1 MSTSITLPTVTLV
14 TPHCGFLL
22 RVHEHNPD
30 IDWGSGTLKL
40 EEALTLSKS
49 KFSGRGR
56 LINM

>member
-1 MSTSITLPTVTLV
+1 MSTSITLLV
-14 TPHCGFLL
+14 TPYCGFLL

>member
-1 MSTSITLPTVTLV
+1 MSTRITLLV
-14 TPHCGFLL
+14 TPFLL